1 MEKLTRLTTDQ
12 RDSLTAYLDGELEE
26 DMTRQIETVL
36 AQSTVARNDV
46 EVLAKT
52 YELLD
57 LLPRPKASGEFT
69 EKTIQTAKLGEV
81 KTDPRQTMWY
91 RQGKRIVRW
100 VSWAALL
107 FVAACVSYSMAR
119 YRAPRQDDL
128 LLDNLDVIR
137 NLDDYEKAGSFEFL
151 DALSHDPGL
160 LKRMGGGRATP

>member
-12 RDSLTAYLDGELEE
+12 RDHLTAYLDGELDE

-69 EKTIQTAKLGEV
+69 EKTLATAKLGEV
-81 KTDPRQTMWY
+81 RRDPRQTMWY
-91 RQGKRIVRW
+91 RQGRRIIRW
-100 VSWAALL
+100 ASWTALL
-107 FVAACVSYSMAR
+107 FTAACVSYSVAR
-119 YRAPRQDDL
+119 YRAPHKDDL

-137 NLDDYEKAGSFEFL
+137 QLDDYEKAGSFEFL
-151 DALSHDPGL
+151 DTLSHDSAL